1 MNDFRLRSCLIGFYN
16 VKDLGGLVKC
26 ESGNE
31 RSVNVINIKVLLL
44 NVWIWW
50 GEDKF
55 IFFCVDW

>member
-1 MNDFRLRSCLIGFYN
+1 MVVVVQSKQDINVNDFRLRSCLIGFYN

-44 NVWIWW
+44 NVWI
-50 GEDKF
+50 
-55 IFFCVDW
+55 